1 MTLLA
6 PLFSLQGVVGAFLL
20 RGEDTGDTG
29 LCFWPQPPEL
39 EEEEEPQELVLA
51 PKCLFM
57 ARSTDLLKRS
67 PTVDFFTTLKRN

>member
-20 RGEDTGDTG
+20 RGEDTG

-67 PTVDFFTTLKRN
+67 PTVDFFTTLEN